1 MGSAKGD
8 GRASACARSVGST
21 DLNWGNGARLLTD
34 RSAMFTARRA
44 AIGQAKGRVLPE
56 GS

>member
-1 MGSAKGD
+1 MDAHRHALG
-8 GRASACARSVGST
+8 RSVGST